1 MRITFEDSSYIEFQR
16 SMKAH
21 YVHVIIASRS
31 QTNPLQL
38 VVNSAELQL
47 KQLIEAVKSVSGPVM
62 IEDKLMIEEKEKEE
76 TNE

>member
-1 MRITFEDSSYIEFQR
+1 MRITFEDNSYIEFQR

-62 IEDKLMIEEKEKEE
+62 IEDKSIKEEKEE

>member
-1 MRITFEDSSYIEFQR
+1 MRITFEDNSYIEFQR

-62 IEDKLMIEEKEKEE
+62 IEEKTIKEEKEE
-76 TNE
+76 

>member
-1 MRITFEDSSYIEFQR
+1 MVEMRKTFEDNSYIEFQR

-38 VVNSAELQL
+38 VVNSAELPL
-47 KQLIEAVKSVSGPVM
+47 KELIEAVKSVSGP
-62 IEDKLMIEEKEKEE
+62 LMIEEKVIEEKEE
-76 TNE
+76 NNE